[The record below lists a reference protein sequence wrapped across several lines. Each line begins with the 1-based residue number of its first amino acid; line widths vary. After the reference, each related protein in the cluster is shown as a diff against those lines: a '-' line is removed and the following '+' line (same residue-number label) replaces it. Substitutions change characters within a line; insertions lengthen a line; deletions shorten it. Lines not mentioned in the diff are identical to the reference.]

1 MNCYIKLLKFVLLL
15 ILFSFNNAFSQKEKS
30 YIVEKGETLYSISK
44 KFNITI
50 QKLKELNNLDNN
62 NLSVGQKII
71 YSIDGGKIEN
81 NKVSDEFST
90 NRVEGF
96 ASSIDGM
103 DDSEKYLALHKTAKE
118 GTIIFVKNQMNQNM
132 VIVRVIGKLPDTGI
146 NEKIDIR
153 LSKIAFEKLNAKDL
167 IIPIELTYVDK

>member
-15 ILFSFNNAFSQKEKS
+15 ILFSFNNVLSQIEKTHV
-30 YIVEKGETLYSISK
+30 VEKGETLYSLSK
-44 KFNITI
+44 KFDITI

-167 IIPIELTYVDK
+167 IIPVELTYVDK